1 MAANT
6 NHILLID
13 DDPVIHDAV
22 KLILE
27 PEGFRVACCLTGR
40 QGMEALQREAPDL
53 ILLDVMLATP
63 SEGFD
68 LVYEIRNQTGLEDTP
83 IIILSAVG
91 RSAGVDFARRSG
103 TEFLPV
109 QHFLEKPFTPDALR
123 SVVGGAVHKKGT
135 TQ

>member
-1 MAANT
+1 MAAT
-6 NHILLID
+6 GSHILLID

-22 KLILE
+22 KMILE
-27 PEGFRVACCLTGR
+27 PEGHRVTCCLTGR
-40 QGMEALQREAPDL
+40 QGMEMLQRETPDL
-53 ILLDVMLATP
+53 VLLDVMLASP

-68 LVYEIRNQTGLEDTP
+68 LVYEIRNQKGLGDLP
-83 IIILSAVG
+83 IIMLSAVG
-91 RSAGVDFARRSG
+91 QSTGADFARQSG

-123 SVVGGAVHKKGT
+123 TAVNKGVYRQEP